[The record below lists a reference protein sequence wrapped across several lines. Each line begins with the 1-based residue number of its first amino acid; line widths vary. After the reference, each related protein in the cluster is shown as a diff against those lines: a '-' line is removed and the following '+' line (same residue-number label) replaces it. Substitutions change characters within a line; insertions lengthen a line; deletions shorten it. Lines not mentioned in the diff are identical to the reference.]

1 MTTYRYLFADTLTD
15 QVLAELPLTG
25 VSFSRELN
33 TAGTFQGTMM
43 LSDSR
48 EDVYEVAS
56 NTVPGR
62 TSVYVDRDGVLLWGG
77 ILWGRSYESQSQS
90 IQFQA
95 REFESYFE
103 RRRILTTYSAS
114 TTEQFTVAEALVNQ
128 IQGLGSGSLG
138 ISVVRNP
145 TNSGISVTK
154 IYNGFEQKPLSEAL
168 YELSRAENGFDW
180 NIDVAYNSSGVITKT
195 LHLDYPR
202 RGRAWSSSS
211 TTIPVLEFP
220 GNVVEYK
227 YPEEGGSIANVML
240 GVGAGN
246 GETKLLSTQTDA
258 TQLANGWPRLEQSVS
273 MTDYQIQAL
282 LDQITLGK
290 LDAQKNPIVVIECVT
305 EAWADPVIGSFI
317 QGDDVR
323 LRITDARFPDTLD
336 VTRRV
341 SKYVVQPGEAGPE
354 RVTWSLVVT
363 TN

>member
-33 TAGTFQGTMM
+33 TAGSFQGNML
-43 LSDSR
+43 LSDYR
-48 EDVYEVAS
+48 EDVYALAD

-77 ILWGRSYESQSQS
+77 ILWGRSYDSASQS

-103 RRRILTTYSAS
+103 KRRILTSYSAS
-114 TTEQFTVAEALVNQ
+114 VTEQFTVAETLVNQ
-128 IQGLGSGSLG
+128 IQGLASGDLG
-138 ISVVRNP
+138 ITVVRNP
-145 TNSGISVTK
+145 TNSGVTVTK
-154 IYNGFEQKPLSEAL
+154 VYNGYEQKPLNEAL
-168 YELSRAENGFDW
+168 YELSRAEDGFDW
-180 NIDVAYNSSGVITKT
+180 NIDVAYTSTGAITKT
-195 LHLDYPR
+195 LNLNYPR
-202 RGRAWSSSS
+202 RGRVWTPGS

-220 GNVVEYK
+220 GNIVEYK

-273 MTDYQIQAL
+273 MTDYQIQSL
-282 LDQITLGK
+282 LDEITLGK
-290 LDAQKNPIVVIECVT
+290 LEAQKNPVVVIDCVT
-305 EAWADPVIGSFI
+305 EAWNDPVVGSFV

-323 LRITDARFPDTLD
+323 LRITDARFPNTLD
-336 VTRRV
+336 VTRRIA
-341 SKYVVQPGEAGPE
+341 KYTVTPGESGPE
-354 RVTWSLVVT
+354 RITWSLVVT